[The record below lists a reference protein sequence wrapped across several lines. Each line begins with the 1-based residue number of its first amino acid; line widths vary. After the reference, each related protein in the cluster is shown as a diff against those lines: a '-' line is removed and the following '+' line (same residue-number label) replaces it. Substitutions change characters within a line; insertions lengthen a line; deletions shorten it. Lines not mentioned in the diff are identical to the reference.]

1 MTSKLPPPTAV
12 RSTQREDRN
21 ASGRRHLRPIYSA
34 SPSRA
39 RSPARYV
46 SEEGDGG
53 FALSRSDPRHRFPL
67 PPRSRP
73 GIPDSAAPDGAS
85 TMSGCPRLPPRSI
98 QMDAASRPAVVID
111 NGSGYTKMGF
121 AGNVE
126 PSFIIPT
133 VVAINE
139 SFSNQSKSISKGNW
153 LAQHSASV
161 MADLDFSIGEEALM
175 YSRSSTT
182 YGLSYPIHHGQVE
195 NWDAMERFWQ
205 QCIFNFLRCDPED
218 HYFLLTESP
227 LTAPESREYTGE
239 IMFETFNIP
248 GLYIAVQPVLALA
261 AGYTTSKC
269 QMTGVV
275 VDVGDGATH
284 VVPVADG
291 YVIGSSIRSIP
302 IAGKDVT
309 QFIQQLMKERGE
321 HIPPEDSFEVARKV
335 KETYCYTCS
344 DIVKEFNKHD
354 KEPSKYT
361 KQWIGTKPKTRARYS
376 CDVGY
381 ERFLGPEI
389 FFHPEIYN
397 DNFTSPLPVT
407 VDKCI
412 QLSPIDTRRALY
424 KNIVLSGGSTMF
436 KDFHR
441 RLQRDLKRI
450 VDARMVTSNAQ
461 LIDDVKSQPIEVNV
475 VSHPFQRYAVWFG
488 GSVLASTPE
497 FYEACHTKAEYEEYG
512 ASICRTNPVFKGMY

>member
-85 TMSGCPRLPPRSI
+85 TMSGCPRR
-98 QMDAASRPAVVID
+98 
-111 NGSGYTKMGF
+111 
-121 AGNVE
+121 
-126 PSFIIPT
+126 
-133 VVAINE
+133 
-139 SFSNQSKSISKGNW
+139 
-153 LAQHSASV
+153 H
-161 MADLDFSIGEEALM
+161 
-175 YSRSSTT
+175 RSSD
-182 YGLSYPIHHGQVE
+182 LADS
-195 NWDAMERFWQ
+195 
-205 QCIFNFLRCDPED
+205 
-218 HYFLLTESP
+218 
-227 LTAPESREYTGE
+227 TAPKH
-239 IMFETFNIP
+239 P
-248 GLYIAVQPVLALA
+248 
-261 AGYTTSKC
+261 
-269 QMTGVV
+269 
-275 VDVGDGATH
+275 DGRCLSACGRH
-284 VVPVADG
+284 
-291 YVIGSSIRSIP
+291 R
-302 IAGKDVT
+302 
-309 QFIQQLMKERGE
+309 QRLR
-321 HIPPEDSFEVARKV
+321 
-335 KETYCYTCS
+335 
-344 DIVKEFNKHD
+344 EFNKHD

-424 KNIVLSGGSTMF
+424 K
-436 KDFHR
+436 
-441 RLQRDLKRI
+441 
-450 VDARMVTSNAQ
+450 
-461 LIDDVKSQPIEVNV
+461 SQPIEVNV

-512 ASICRTNPVFKGMY
+512 ASICRTNPVFKGMEQEE

>member
-85 TMSGCPRLPPRSI
+85 TMSGCPRR
-98 QMDAASRPAVVID
+98 
-111 NGSGYTKMGF
+111 
-121 AGNVE
+121 
-126 PSFIIPT
+126 
-133 VVAINE
+133 
-139 SFSNQSKSISKGNW
+139 
-153 LAQHSASV
+153 H
-161 MADLDFSIGEEALM
+161 
-175 YSRSSTT
+175 RSSDLADSTAPKHPD
-182 YGLSYPIHHGQVE
+182 GRCLSACGRHRQRLRVE

-309 QFIQQLMKERGE
+309 QFIQQLMKE
-321 HIPPEDSFEVARKV
+321 
-335 KETYCYTCS
+335 
-344 DIVKEFNKHD
+344 FNKHD

-424 KNIVLSGGSTMF
+424 K
-436 KDFHR
+436 
-441 RLQRDLKRI
+441 
-450 VDARMVTSNAQ
+450 
-461 LIDDVKSQPIEVNV
+461 SQPIEVNV

-512 ASICRTNPVFKGMY
+512 ASICRTNPVFKGTSLPLHFAC